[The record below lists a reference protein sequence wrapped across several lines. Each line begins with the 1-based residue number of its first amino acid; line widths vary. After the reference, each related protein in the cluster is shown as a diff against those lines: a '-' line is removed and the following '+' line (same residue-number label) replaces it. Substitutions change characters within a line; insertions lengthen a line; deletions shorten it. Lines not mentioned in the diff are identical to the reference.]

1 MEKSTDEIKFISK
14 VLQNSFLTKNLTNSE
29 INVLADAMV
38 LRTYH
43 DGDLIITRGDYAAEY
58 FILYKG
64 EVEKQDFTDYPFV
77 DSEP

>member
-1 MEKSTDEIKFISK
+1 M
-14 VLQNSFLTKNLTNSE
+14 TKNLTNSE
-29 INVLADAMV
+29 INVLADSMV

-64 EVEKQDFTDYPFV
+64 EVEK
-77 DSEP
+77 